1 MEIKER
7 PEKHELLLFPVN
19 EFDLGLSHDGP
30 MKITVMSGGVGGARF
45 LQGLLAAKNLDD
57 EVTVIGNTCDDLWIF
72 GLRVCPDLDTVM
84 YTLGGG
90 IDPVRGW
97 GRTDETW
104 NAKDELAA
112 YGADNTWFGL
122 GDRDIAT
129 HLVRTQMLN
138 AGKGL
143 AEITQHLCERWKP
156 GVWLLPMTEQEVETH
171 IEIVEDGVRKVIHF
185 QEYWIRLQASLPVE
199 AVELRGI
206 ENASAGPGVVAALRD
221 ADIVILPPSNPI
233 VSVGTILSIDEIR
246 AALRNTTAPVI
257 GVSPIIGG
265 GAVRG
270 MADQLLTGLGIEVS
284 AAGVARHYGAR
295 SQGGVLDG
303 WLVDESDA
311 AELATI
317 EDAGITARAVPL
329 YMTDAEATAKLA
341 QDTLDL
347 AMSLSKAGR

>member
-1 MEIKER
+1 MR
-7 PEKHELLLFPVN
+7 
-19 EFDLGLSHDGP
+19 
-30 MKITVMSGGVGGARF
+30 ITILSGGVGGSKF
-45 LQGLLAAKNLDD
+45 IQGLLSSTQPGD

-129 HLVRTQMLN
+129 HLVRTQMLH

-156 GVWLLPMTEQEVETH
+156 GVQLLPMTEQEVETH
-171 IEIVEDGVRKVIHF
+171 IEVVEDGVRKVIHF

-206 ENASAGPGVVAALRD
+206 ENASAGPGVVAALKD

-329 YMTDAEATAKLA
+329 YMTDADSTAQMA